1 MLTNITSRCII
12 LLFHGLTNLF
22 QMRLQQLR
30 HRPNILLLVTA
41 AAVPLSFATWQAL
54 LNNFAIERAAFSG
67 AEMGILQSLR
77 EIPGFLAF
85 AVVFL
90 LFIFREQTIAYLSL
104 LLLGAG
110 TLITGW
116 FPSILGLYLTT
127 VLMSLGFHYFETIH
141 SSLCLQWID
150 KERAPEL
157 LGRVIAVGSFTSI
170 VVFAF
175 IWLTFKILD
184 IEFIPV
190 YAIGGGITIVIAGL
204 CWWAFPQF
212 PVKVR
217 QNRRM
222 VLRRRYWLYYA
233 LTFLSGARRQIFM
246 VFAGFLM
253 VEKFGYSVASI
264 SILFLVNAV
273 LNMLFAARIGRIIGE
288 VGERRVLIFEYLG
301 LAIVFTA
308 YAFVNHAGIAAGLYI
323 VDHFFF
329 ALAIAIRTYFQKIA
343 DPADI
348 AATAGVGFTINHIAA
363 VVLPAF
369 LGFLWLVSPA
379 AVFLVGTGLAV
390 LSLLLSFNVPSNP
403 CPGNEVIRGQWGSL
417 TGRPVTHQ

>member
-1 MLTNITSRCII
+1 ML
-12 LLFHGLTNLF
+12 
-22 QMRLQQLR
+22 LQQFR
-30 HRPNILLLVTA
+30 HRPDILLLVTA

-184 IEFIPV
+184 MEFIPV

-204 CWWAFPQF
+204 CWWAFPRF

-379 AVFLVGTGLAV
+379 AVFLAGTGLAV

-417 TGRPVTHQ
+417 TGRSVTHQ

>member
-1 MLTNITSRCII
+1 ML
-12 LLFHGLTNLF
+12 
-22 QMRLQQLR
+22 LQQFR
-30 HRPNILLLVTA
+30 HRPDILLLVTA

-116 FPSILGLYLTT
+116 FPSIFGLYLTT

-150 KERAPEL
+150 KDRTPEL

-190 YAIGGGITIVIAGL
+190 YAMGGGMTLVIAGL
-204 CWWAFPQF
+204 CWWGFPWF

-288 VGERRVLIFEYLG
+288 VGERRVLIFEYFG

-403 CPGNEVIRGQWGSL
+403 SPGNEVIRGQWGSL
-417 TGRPVTHQ
+417 ADRPVTYQ

>member
-1 MLTNITSRCII
+1 
-12 LLFHGLTNLF
+12 
-22 QMRLQQLR
+22 MRLQQLR

-175 IWLTFKILD
+175 IWLNFKILD
-184 IEFIPV
+184 MEFIPV
-190 YAIGGGITIVIAGL
+190 YAIGGGITIIIAGL

-379 AVFLVGTGLAV
+379 AVFLAGTGLAV

>member
-1 MLTNITSRCII
+1 ML
-12 LLFHGLTNLF
+12 
-22 QMRLQQLR
+22 LQQFR
-30 HRPNILLLVTA
+30 HRPDILLLVTA

-150 KERAPEL
+150 KDRAPEL

-184 IEFIPV
+184 MEFIPV

-204 CWWAFPQF
+204 CWWAFPRF

-233 LTFLSGARRQIFM
+233 LIFLSGARRQIFM

-363 VVLPAF
+363 VVLPAL

-379 AVFLVGTGLAV
+379 AVFLAGTGLAV

>member
-1 MLTNITSRCII
+1 
-12 LLFHGLTNLF
+12 
-22 QMRLQQLR
+22 MRLQQLR
-30 HRPNILLLVTA
+30 HRPDILLLVTA

-116 FPSILGLYLTT
+116 FPSIFGLYLTT

-150 KERAPEL
+150 KDRTPEL

-190 YAIGGGITIVIAGL
+190 YAIGGGMTLVIAGL
-204 CWWAFPQF
+204 CWWAFPWF

-308 YAFVNHAGIAAGLYI
+308 YAFVNNAGIAAGLYI